1 MTTPEQTQPTRDRD
15 IYQNFATPLAGTFL
29 NLPQHGVVLKCP
41 ACGVKGESVL
51 QHDLKWWASEL
62 NCIVGCLFVCV
73 FLQLVVNLANP
84 CPLPFHLT
92 GASAAAAAWTM

>member
-1 MTTPEQTQPTRDRD
+1 MSISVAMTTPEQTQTAAHPTRDRD
-15 IYQNFATPLAGTFL
+15 IYDNFATPLAGTFL

-62 NCIVGCLFVCV
+62 NRIVGCLFVCV
-73 FLQLVVNLANP
+73 LNFLPAV
-84 CPLPFHLT
+84 
-92 GASAAAAAWTM
+92 AAGVGCELG